1 MRTINKLIIVLFL
14 ILNFG
19 SSSFAENNFFEEGK
33 NKYNEQKYE
42 ESKFLF
48 QRSIVFN
55 PKDKDSYL
63 YLAKIYNFEENKREE
78 QKNIDTVLLLDPKN
92 EEANYMLMEIE
103 LKRSNYSKVKEL
115 ADNFSKICNK
125 LCDKKNSILES
136 LKNQWKQIAIHSKS
150 EPGRFRTDS
159 SHIPGAKVSAVERGT
174 DALLRQIAAIGP
186 HTKAWSES
194 VIQSR
199 GVQGVRVLAG
209 LKALAGRHQSDA
221 LEQACETALTY
232 GANRLKS
239 IRNLLK
245 RPASQIQQPLP
256 FIEEHPIIRPLSDY
270 SVESLNAFRKE
281 RDHEHDT
288 P

>member
-1 MRTINKLIIVLFL
+1 MRTINKLIIILFI

-19 SSSFAENNFFEEGK
+19 STSFAENNFFQEGK
-33 NKYNEQKYE
+33 NKYDEQKYE

-115 ADNFSKICNK
+115 ADSFSKICNK

-136 LKNQWKQIAIHSKS
+136 LKNL
-150 EPGRFRTDS
+150 EPKNG
-159 SHIPGAKVSAVERGT
+159 
-174 DALLRQIAAIGP
+174 
-186 HTKAWSES
+186 
-194 VIQSR
+194 
-199 GVQGVRVLAG
+199 
-209 LKALAGRHQSDA
+209 
-221 LEQACETALTY
+221 Y
-232 GANRLKS
+232 
-239 IRNLLK
+239 
-245 RPASQIQQPLP
+245 
-256 FIEEHPIIRPLSDY
+256 
-270 SVESLNAFRKE
+270 
-281 RDHEHDT
+281 
-288 P
+288 